1 MAGGFEAVALGKVLA
16 LEGHAVLHGNAA
28 AERFDAVDVGLGNG
42 FRMVEE
48 PVQAVERNVA
58 VHLLE
63 NVQHAAD
70 GFVIGGVQA
79 ERPAVLHQMAHHA
92 LQLVL
97 HARREVRARFEE
109 VFKIGGGE
117 DQHLARAVVAEEVAA
132 LARREHVGP
141 FFKVFQLVARTLGKQ
156 VVGDAD
162 GHLLFL
168 VQLGNHLVIF
178 RVVLEAAARV
188 DGAGQPQTVQLAH
201 ELARGVDLLLQRQLR
216 PFGERGVEDHGVWTG
231 DQHPGRV
238 AVGVALDLPARRV
251 WRVFGVA
258 DHLQCGAVEQ
268 GAVVQ
273 VQDEDRGVR
282 RGVVDL
288 VEGRHAALGK
298 LELGPAAHHAHP
310 LGRRRAQGLLFQ
322 HPQGVGQRRHAFPA
336 QLEVVVQPAADQVQV
351 RVVQAGD
358 GGVAF

>member
-1 MAGGFEAVALGKVLA
+1 MAGGFDAVALGKVLA
-16 LEGHAVLHGNAA
+16 LEGHAVLDGNAA
-28 AERFDAVDVGLGNG
+28 AECFDAVNVGLRHG
-42 FRMVEE
+42 FGVVEE
-48 PVQAVERNVA
+48 PVQPVERNVT

-63 NVQHAAD
+63 HVQHAAD
-70 GFVIGGVQA
+70 GFVVSGVQA

-92 LQLVL
+92 LQFVF
-97 HARREVRARFEE
+97 HTRREVRTRLEE

-117 DQHLARAVVAEEVAA
+117 NQHLARAVVAEEVAA
-132 LARREHVGP
+132 LARRKHVGP

-178 RVVLEAAARV
+178 RVVLEAAACV

-216 PFGERGVEDHGVWTG
+216 PFRQRGVQNHGVRTG
-231 DQHPGRV
+231 NQHPGRV
-238 AVGVALDLPARRV
+238 AVGVALDLPARRIR
-251 WRVFGVA
+251 RVFGVA
-258 DHLQCGAVEQ
+258 DHLQRGAVEQ

-273 VQDEDRGVR
+273 VEDEDRRIR
-282 RGVVDL
+282 RGVVNF
-288 VEGRHAALGK
+288 VEGRHAALGE
-298 LELGPAAHHAHP
+298 LELAPAAHHAHP

-322 HPQGVGQRRHAFPA
+322 HPQGVGERRHAFPA

>member
-1 MAGGFEAVALGKVLA
+1 
-16 LEGHAVLHGNAA
+16 
-28 AERFDAVDVGLGNG
+28 
-42 FRMVEE
+42 
-48 PVQAVERNVA
+48 
-58 VHLLE
+58 
-63 NVQHAAD
+63 
-70 GFVIGGVQA
+70 
-79 ERPAVLHQMAHHA
+79 MAHYA

-97 HARREVRARFEE
+97 HARCEIRARLEE

-117 DQHLARAVVAEEVAA
+117 DQHLARAVVAEEIAA
-132 LARREHVGP
+132 LARRKHIGP

-201 ELARGVDLLLQRQLR
+201 ELARGVNLLLQRQLR
-216 PFGERGVEDHGVWTG
+216 PFRQRGVQNHGVRTG
-231 DQHPGRV
+231 NKHSGRV

-258 DHLQCGAVEQ
+258 DHLQRGAVEQ

-273 VQDEDRGVR
+273 VEDKHRGVR
-282 RGVVDL
+282 RGVVNF
-288 VEGRHAALGK
+288 VQGRHAALGE
-298 LELGPAAHHAHP
+298 LELAPAAHHAHP
-310 LGRRRAQGLLFQ
+310 LGRRRAQGLLF
-322 HPQGVGQRRHAFPA
+322 
-336 QLEVVVQPAADQVQV
+336 
-351 RVVQAGD
+351 
-358 GGVAF
+358 